1 LKLASFSFPPT
12 GGLVLEKFAY
22 NEFAG
27 ELQADEYSEAL
38 REALHSVVAE
48 NGFDE
53 KTVYFSFSGQD
64 AFIRFVNLPP
74 IGGDESRIRQVV
86 EFEAKQNVP
95 FPIDE
100 VIWDYQLIGDIGSES
115 GIETMFVVVK
125 QDIVNGLTSA
135 IEELGKETVLVDVA
149 PTVVYNAAR
158 ANGIGEDDC
167 AIILNIGGK
176 CSSLIFIDSG
186 KFFVRSIPIAGFT
199 VTQQIS
205 KEFGIPFED
214 AEELKKKHGFVA
226 LGGAYEEPDSEV
238 AATVSKIVRN
248 VMTRLHGE
256 INRSINVYRSQRQG
270 AKPSKLYLAGGS
282 SVMAFTP
289 RFFSEKLKIPVEYFN
304 PFQVISLAPHIDKER
319 LAEVAHMFS
328 EVIGLGLRRVTECPI
343 EITLVPPSVRKQHE
357 LRRKTPYFLASA
369 ASLIVCLSV
378 FLGAVERNRERS
390 ENMVNTATT
399 MLQKTNTKLANI
411 RDERNQL
418 REEEDKYKLA
428 AGMLAD
434 RGDWFVI
441 LNELQRILPDNMWFV
456 RIAPASAPGTDNP
469 ASGKTKPAASGAFLD
484 FALGKKPTTKTTA
497 AVSENIEWIELKGYS
512 LSLNTNVLMIQKLKD
527 RLSASK
533 VFTNDKKDIVV
544 SKMRSGDG
552 ANDNLFTFT
561 MTVKLAK
568 PIKK

>member
-1 LKLASFSFPPT
+1 MAKNDPILAIDIGACSLKLASFSFPPT

-22 NEFAG
+22 TEFAG
-27 ELQADEYSEAL
+27 ELQADEYNEAL

-214 AEELKKKHGFVA
+214 AE
-226 LGGAYEEPDSEV
+226 
-238 AATVSKIVRN
+238 
-248 VMTRLHGE
+248 
-256 INRSINVYRSQRQG
+256 
-270 AKPSKLYLAGGS
+270 
-282 SVMAFTP
+282 
-289 RFFSEKLKIPVEYFN
+289 
-304 PFQVISLAPHIDKER
+304 
-319 LAEVAHMFS
+319 
-328 EVIGLGLRRVTECPI
+328 
-343 EITLVPPSVRKQHE
+343 
-357 LRRKTPYFLASA
+357 
-369 ASLIVCLSV
+369 
-378 FLGAVERNRERS
+378 
-390 ENMVNTATT
+390 
-399 MLQKTNTKLANI
+399 
-411 RDERNQL
+411 
-418 REEEDKYKLA
+418 
-428 AGMLAD
+428 
-434 RGDWFVI
+434 
-441 LNELQRILPDNMWFV
+441 
-456 RIAPASAPGTDNP
+456 
-469 ASGKTKPAASGAFLD
+469 
-484 FALGKKPTTKTTA
+484 
-497 AVSENIEWIELKGYS
+497 
-512 LSLNTNVLMIQKLKD
+512 
-527 RLSASK
+527 
-533 VFTNDKKDIVV
+533 
-544 SKMRSGDG
+544 
-552 ANDNLFTFT
+552 
-561 MTVKLAK
+561 
-568 PIKK
+568 